1 MTILPDYDGGALES
15 PFFHLKFT
23 CGKDTVMINWTP
35 SVVEQFNQ
43 PNVVDKP
50 DGLESKN
57 FEGHIEHVSSFYTH
71 HQNSTPDNVQRS
83 FLTALLRSLDDDHV
97 GQYNNY
103 YWYAAY
109 TKGYSHPETIRLA
122 YMWV

>member
-1 MTILPDYDGGALES
+1 M
-15 PFFHLKFT
+15 
-23 CGKDTVMINWTP
+23 VNWAP

-57 FEGHIEHVSSFYTH
+57 FEAHIELVSSFYTH
-71 HQNSTPDNVQRS
+71 HQSSTPANVQKS
-83 FLTALLRSLDDDHV
+83 FVTAFLRSLDDGHV
-97 GQYNNY
+97 GQYSNY
-103 YWYAAY
+103 HRYAAY

-122 YMWV
+122 YM